1 MALTTLVGYLVQVN
15 PAFCQTV
22 GYTVEELIGLN
33 FERLVHADDLPAGL
47 ALVEQLVRGEITFFQ
62 VEKRYI
68 AKDRQI
74 IHVLLHATLR
84 SDAEGQPINLIR
96 QIVDI
101 TDQKRVETQLID
113 SLKEKDIL
121 LKETHHRVKNNLQV
135 ISSLLAL
142 QSHYSAE
149 VYTREMMQESQN
161 RVRSMALVHEQL
173 YQDQDLTN
181 IDCARYLRT
190 LIEHLER
197 AYQPQAGT
205 VNLNIEVA
213 EVLLNIDQAIPCGL
227 IVNELVSNALKHAFP
242 GGQDGQIHVQLRTN
256 EAKTIARLTVADT
269 GVGLPLAIDFKA
281 TDSLEGVLKV
291 D

>member
-1 MALTTLVGYLVQVN
+1 
-15 PAFCQTV
+15 
-22 GYTVEELIGLN
+22 
-33 FERLVHADDLPAGL
+33 
-47 ALVEQLVRGEITFFQ
+47 
-62 VEKRYI
+62 
-68 AKDRQI
+68 
-74 IHVLLHATLR
+74 
-84 SDAEGQPINLIR
+84 
-96 QIVDI
+96 
-101 TDQKRVETQLID
+101 
-113 SLKEKDIL
+113 
-121 LKETHHRVKNNLQV
+121 V

-242 GGQDGQIHVQLRTN
+242 GGQDGQIHFQLRTN

-281 TDSLEGVLKV
+281 TDSLGLQLVNILTRQLSGSVELDRSQGTAFTVEFLIGGA
-291 D
+291 DSEHS